1 MKKRIIV
8 WFAAILMLFF
18 TSAWAKGSQEATGKM
33 GLKKIGQLEL
43 KYAKSFSVDYYE
55 QGIKKYK
62 DVEGREVWFVPRGK
76 TIEGGE
82 NLNVIE
88 TPVKSLVILSTVHAT
103 LLRPIGELDK
113 VTGTSVQSDTW
124 KISEIKKGMDDG
136 KIKFVGSK
144 NALDYEMLHALNA
157 DAILLTYENM
167 ARTPGIISKFNE
179 LGLKWIGVSNHQ
191 EADPRARLEW
201 IKFAGEI
208 TGKEKE
214 ANKYY
219 ERELAKINAVEE
231 MNKKSANKTTF
242 ASAFMSKDIFYV
254 RNAGDYNVKMFE
266 ILGIKYIFKDLNP
279 DKNGNTK
286 MNAEE
291 FYKVAE
297 KADFFFYDS
306 VNGSAIKST
315 PDLIAFAEYLKD
327 LKAVKENMVWGV
339 KPNYYQSADH
349 VADMIEELNKII
361 HSKPDELTETEYF
374 YLFSKPLPVE
384 KK

>member
-1 MKKRIIV
+1 MKKRITV
-8 WFAAILMLFF
+8 WFAAILMLSL
-18 TSAWAKGSQEATGKM
+18 TSAWAKGSQETTNEI
-33 GLKKIGQLEL
+33 GLKKIGQLKL

-55 QGIKKYK
+55 QGVKKYT

-76 TIEGGE
+76 KINGAE
-82 NLNVIE
+82 NLNIIE

-113 VTGTSVQSDTW
+113 IAGTAVKSATW
-124 KISEIKKGMDDG
+124 KIPEVKKGMDDG
-136 KIKFVGSK
+136 KIKFVGNK

-179 LGLKWIGVSNHQ
+179 LGLKWIGVANHM
-191 EADPRARLEW
+191 ENDPRARLEW
-201 IKFAGEI
+201 VKFAAEI

-214 ANKYY
+214 ADKYY

-231 MNKKSANKTTF
+231 MNKKAVNKPTF

-266 ILGIKYIFKDLNP
+266 MLGIEYIFKDLNP
-279 DKNGNTK
+279 EKNGNTK

-291 FYKVAE
+291 FYKGAE
-297 KADFFFYDS
+297 KADFLFYDS
-306 VNGSAIKST
+306 VNGSAIKSNA
-315 PDLIAFAEYLKD
+315 DLITFAEYLKD
-327 LKAVKENMVWGV
+327 LKAVKENRVWGV

-361 HSKPDELTETEYF
+361 HSKPGELTETEYF
-374 YLFSKPLPVE
+374 YLFSKPLPAE